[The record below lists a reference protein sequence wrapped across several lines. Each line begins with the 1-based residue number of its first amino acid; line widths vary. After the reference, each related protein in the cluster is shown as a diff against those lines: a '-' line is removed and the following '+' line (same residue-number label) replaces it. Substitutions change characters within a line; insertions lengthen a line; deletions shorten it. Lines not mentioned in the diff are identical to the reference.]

1 MKIEGIIFDF
11 DGTLLD
17 SMSIWETLGS
27 DFLIKRNITPEPELN
42 EKLKTMSLNQVAQF
56 YQDCYGLSETVDEI
70 IHEVNLMIENY
81 YADGL
86 NLKEGVLELLE
97 NFHASGVKM
106 CIATATD
113 RFMVESALKRH
124 QIAHYF
130 SDIVTCGEVGA
141 SKKHPMIFEV
151 ALEKLNTK
159 KENTLVIEDSLH
171 AIETARKAGFQVVG
185 VYDDFSKNEQL
196 MIKKCANYY
205 LTSLK
210 DWQISLI

>member
-27 DFLIKRNITPEPELN
+27 DFLINRNITPEPKLN
-42 EKLKTMSLNQVAQF
+42 EKLKTMSLNQVAQI

-97 NFHASGVKM
+97 NFYASGVKM